1 MKLGNVKVM
10 LMCIIINVMIGDCNV
25 GEVEYVVEETALLES
40 CEMLVHEVSLPYH
53 ELVGYVP
60 PDSLQMIPTSLV

>member
-1 MKLGNVKVM
+1 MISQHFGDKDHFIEEIPLG
-10 LMCIIINVMIGDCNV
+10 
-25 GEVEYVVEETALLES
+25 ES